1 MGLRVLLSP
10 NGGKPNGANNADL
23 GQVVSLL
30 DALSPEHVVQASHH
44 QDPGKDAAA
53 DSSPSECQ
61 MEELRQ
67 GKLLNSTTGSSVTGQ
82 DVHTYYQPS

>member
-30 DALSPEHVVQASHH
+30 DALPPEHVVQASHQQH
-44 QDPGKDAAA
+44 TGKDAARA
-53 DSSPSECQ
+53 
-61 MEELRQ
+61 RFNTVRWR
-67 GKLLNSTTGSSVTGQ
+67 NSDKGIAE
-82 DVHTYYQPS
+82 

>member
-53 DSSPSECQ
+53 DSSPSDRGTQ
-61 MEELRQ
+61 TR
-67 GKLLNSTTGSSVTGQ
+67 KLLNKTTGSSMTDQ
-82 DVHTYYQPS
+82 DVHTYEPS